1 MKSKHWK
8 ESKEFFSRYIQNL
21 QFDELLAID
30 PATLPNESQRNIRA
44 NSELLLQRL
53 GKSFSGQDALCDFGA
68 FLVQRCFLV
77 AVSTPS
83 QKSCLPCLLGNE
95 QPWLGSLPSDIIKAD
110 VVGKIF
116 EADQDEYTER
126 WEDMEV
132 RTGRSG
138 YNDLFGHIRM
148 IYTREKAK
156 KTLLEEF
163 REKVLP
169 AVDSPEQLIATV
181 LEPYSDA
188 YLVAK
193 TAQYVSTEN
202 AQEIER
208 ITEVAQSH

>member
-8 ESKEFFSRYIQNL
+8 ESKEFFSRHIQNL

-77 AVSTPS
+77 AVSTPV
-83 QKSCLPCLLGNE
+83 KSAAFRVFSVMNSRGLDL
-95 QPWLGSLPSDIIKAD
+95 LPSDIIKAD

-148 IYTREKAK
+148 IYRGRRRRKLCWRSSGRRYCQRLTHRNNS
-156 KTLLEEF
+156 LQRFLNPI
-163 REKVLP
+163 LMP
-169 AVDSPEQLIATV
+169 IW
-181 LEPYSDA
+181 
-188 YLVAK
+188 
-193 TAQYVSTEN
+193 
-202 AQEIER
+202 
-208 ITEVAQSH
+208 